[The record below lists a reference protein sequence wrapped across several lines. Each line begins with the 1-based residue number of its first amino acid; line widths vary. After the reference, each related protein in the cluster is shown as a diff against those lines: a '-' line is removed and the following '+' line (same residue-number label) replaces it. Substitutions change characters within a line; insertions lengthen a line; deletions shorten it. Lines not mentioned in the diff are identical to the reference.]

1 MLSNRFHSFRVPSL
15 KAPSGRLLRP
25 IHGTE
30 GKKLR
35 AWLEPHREKLTY
47 FVNFAIRMD
56 WEVSQPHWQRCHV
69 RLGEKGVVLVF
80 KAGHDLPQNADRLTR
95 QKRLHFWQI
104 VQKWVAMEMGNRDKS
119 TKSAAKQSN
128 ENCVNRVGTA
138 ELKCNNSRGR

>member
-1 MLSNRFHSFRVPSL
+1 MPSL

-30 GKKLR
+30 GQKLP

-47 FVNFAIRMD
+47 FVNCAVRMD

-69 RLGEKGVVLVF
+69 RLGETGVVLVF

-95 QKRLHFWQI
+95 AKRLHFWQI

-119 TKSAAKQSN
+119 TKSDAKQSN
-128 ENCVNRVGTA
+128 ENCVNRDGTA
-138 ELKCNNSRGR
+138 ELNSNNSRGR